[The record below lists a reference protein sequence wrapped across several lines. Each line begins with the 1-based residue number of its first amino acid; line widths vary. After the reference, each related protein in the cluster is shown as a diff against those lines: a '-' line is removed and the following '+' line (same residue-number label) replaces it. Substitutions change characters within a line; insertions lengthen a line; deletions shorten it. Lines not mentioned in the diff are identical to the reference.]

1 MVFVWGYGILG
12 KGPDMKQSRI
22 PTSISPIL
30 FGKNQYNT
38 QTRVKSVYSSLFH
51 MAAITTEGNLYT
63 WGKNKWGQ
71 LGLGHTKDQYFP
83 LQVSNGY
90 GHHHY

>member
-1 MVFVWGYGILG
+1 
-12 KGPDMKQSRI
+12 MKQSRI

-38 QTRVKSVYSSLFH
+38 KTRVESVYSSLFH

-90 GHHHY
+90 VYNHY